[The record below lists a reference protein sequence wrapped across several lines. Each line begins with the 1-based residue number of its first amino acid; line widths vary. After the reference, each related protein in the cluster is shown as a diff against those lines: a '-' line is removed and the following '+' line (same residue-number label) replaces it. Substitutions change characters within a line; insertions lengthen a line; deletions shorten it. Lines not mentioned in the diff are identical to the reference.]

1 MVGTKPVVGV
11 GTAVVSAV
19 CKVKALLEKER
30 VGAVTVKLNWLEPV
44 PDALVA
50 ETITVK
56 KPVCVGVPEISPVLG
71 LHANPVGNG
80 AAE

>member
-1 MVGTKPVVGV
+1 MVGTKPVVGA
-11 GTAVVSAV
+11 AVVSAV

-30 VGAVTVKLNWLEPV
+30 VGATTVRSNWREAV
-44 PDALVA
+44 PEALVA
-50 ETITVK
+50 EIVTVK